1 MYRIQCF
8 DDTTTGVHWQI
19 HRGGGN
25 HYFVAERKNQALP
38 LTLFIGGPPALMLA
52 AIAPLPENVP
62 ELILASLLQGEKLR
76 LVADPLGGHPLVA
89 ETKFAIKGMVPP
101 FERRPEGPF
110 GDHYG
115 PLVN

>member
-1 MYRIQCF
+1 ML
-8 DDTTTGVHWQI
+8 
-19 HRGGGN
+19 
-25 HYFVAERKNQALP
+25 VA
-38 LTLFIGGPPALMLA
+38 IV
-52 AIAPLPENVP
+52 PLPENVP

-89 ETKFAIKGMVPP
+89 EAEFAIKGMVPP

-115 PLVN
+115 YNSLAHNYPVFHTSHLYHRKNTIYPVDSYVELHNSIIFLKIGRAHV